1 MKIIKIKQAPCN
13 CNAYAFPHR
22 ANSGKCEDPGEDPG
36 SCADCDNCSVEKD
49 PYGTGDHWF
58 SAMECNLNEPCPWGH
73 DE

>member
-36 SCADCDNCSVEKD
+36 SCDNCPNSSSTSD
-49 PYGTGDHWF
+49 PYATNDHWY
-58 SAMECNLNEPCPWGH
+58 SITECNLNESCPWGRN
-73 DE
+73 E